1 MNRVAIGFL
10 ILCCFYAELS
20 LAQEDTIKQRLGFG
34 VQLGLNASRVTGTT
48 FQGINKAGLYSG
60 FFLIKPINDKI
71 KLELDLCYSQKGTLK
86 PPNPKT
92 GDYTKYRM
100 KLEYIS
106 TEFYCRYNRKG
117 IDFIAGLGGGWL
129 IGSEET
135 NENNKIITVNGEF
148 SKIEIS
154 GMLGVLF
161 PISKKLGIGVLGC
174 HSIVPIRKHISG
186 VTFRLNRGQYNQ
198 VLNFIVKYTILK

>member
-1 MNRVAIGFL
+1 MNRIGIGLL
-10 ILCCFYAELS
+10 ILCCLHAELS

-48 FQGINKAGLYSG
+48 FQGINKAGLYAG
-60 FFLIKPINDKI
+60 FFLTKPINDKI

-86 PPNPKT
+86 PPNPKI
-92 GDYTKYRM
+92 GDYTIYRM

-106 TEFYCRYNRKG
+106 TEFYCRYNRKR
-117 IDFIAGLGGGWL
+117 IDIIAGLGGGWL
-129 IGSEET
+129 IDWKET
-135 NENNKIITVNGEF
+135 DENNQPITANGEF
-148 SKIEIS
+148 SKVEFS

-161 PISKKLGIGVLGC
+161 PISQKFGIGVLGC
-174 HSIVPIRKHISG
+174 HSILPVRKHVSG